1 MLRTLLASLFVALT
15 LGACGDKL
23 PESKASK
30 ELGNVPKQTLDK
42 AVGGVNSAI
51 QTNTDKLKDEE
62 KK

>member
-1 MLRTLLASLFVALT
+1 MLRALLSGLFALA
-15 LGACGDKL
+15 LAACSDKL

-51 QTNTDKLKDEE
+51 QTNSDKLKDED